1 MKHTVE
7 ILMTEFVT
15 HDVKRFIVSRPEGFE
30 YEPGQGVT
38 LAINQPDWAR
48 GKRPFTPTSLRD
60 DRVLEFT
67 IKGYPDHEGVTRKLH
82 ALQPGAELLMSDPFG
97 ALTYRGPG
105 WFIAGGAGITPMMAM
120 LRRLAAEGRLAD
132 HGLIFANRTPADIIC
147 EQEFRHYLGGD
158 CVYICEQVDGMPYA
172 EGRIDRE
179 FLAAHIDRFD
189 QHFYTCGP
197 PKFDKAV
204 RAALEELGAKP
215 DRLIFER

>member
-1 MKHTVE
+1 MSYTVE
-7 ILMTEFVT
+7 VLMTEFVT
-15 HDVKRFIVSRPEGFE
+15 HDVRRLIVSRPEGFQ

-38 LAINQPDWAR
+38 LAVNESDWADR
-48 GKRPFTPTSLRD
+48 KRPFTPTNLAD

-67 IKGYPDHEGVTRKLH
+67 IKTYPDHHGVTQKLH
-82 ALQPGAELLMSDPFG
+82 TLQPGAELLMSDAFG
-97 ALTYRGPG
+97 TLTYQGPG

-120 LRRLAAEGRLAD
+120 LRSLAAQGRLAE

-147 EQEFRHYLGGD
+147 EREFGHYLGEN
-158 CVYICEQVDGMPYA
+158 CVFICEQADGMPYA

-179 FLAAHIDRFD
+179 FLAENIDSFG

-204 RAALEELGAKP
+204 QTALEDLGAEP
-215 DRLIFER
+215 DRLIFEQ